1 MIDEQSKDM
10 TDIDDA
16 TEETPAKGTNPDEP
30 TRPKQNQVP
39 HTHIMQKHFFFGFV
53 MLLMLY

>member
-1 MIDEQSKDM
+1 VIDEKSVDM

-30 TRPKQNQVP
+30 TRPTQNQVP
-39 HTHIMQKHFFFGFV
+39 HTHIIQKHFFGFV